1 MQTGSRGIRLLNI
14 IPTRDDV
21 PRPAWERDSASAGIC
36 LKGHVVYLIMA
47 PLIVYSYISISI
59 CRFILIFISITVI
72 SNTAAISFA
81 VITVCFI
88 AIVAYITISH
98 IYVIIITAIVSSMRT
113 RRLNSASFITLAFR
127 VVRIFEANH
136 PRAFSME
143 PERISPE
150 NGVPGNFRDATTHL

>member
-1 MQTGSRGIRLLNI
+1 MFLAQLGREIRPPPESVSKATLCISLWLL
-14 IPTRDDV
+14 
-21 PRPAWERDSASAGIC
+21 SS
-36 LKGHVVYLIMA
+36 
-47 PLIVYSYISISI
+47 
-59 CRFILIFISITVI
+59 FILISPYLSVDLYLYLFLSLSFPTLLLLV
-72 SNTAAISFA
+72 FA
-81 VITVCFI
+81 VITICFI
-88 AIVAYITISH
+88 AIAAYITISH

-150 NGVPGNFRDATTHL
+150 NGVPGNFRYATTHL